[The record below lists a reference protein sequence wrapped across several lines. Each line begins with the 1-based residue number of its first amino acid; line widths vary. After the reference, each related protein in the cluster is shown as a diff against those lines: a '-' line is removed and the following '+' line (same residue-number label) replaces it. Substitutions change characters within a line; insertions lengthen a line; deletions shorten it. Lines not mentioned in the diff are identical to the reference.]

1 MEVTM
6 SKQSKTLTRRIF
18 EEMQSQGNLAIAD
31 DIFASDFVNHTP
43 FGDMVGPEGAK
54 QFATKL
60 RTAFPDLQVTVEDQI
75 AEGDKVATHWTA
87 RGTHQNKFQG
97 IPATGKQMEI
107 RGIVISQIANDKIV
121 EQWGNPDVLGLM
133 QQLGTVPTPEQ
144 G

>member
-1 MEVTM
+1 M
-6 SKQSKTLTRRIF
+6 SKQSKMITRRLF
-18 EEMQSQGNLAIAD
+18 EEMESQGNLDVAD

-43 FGDMVGPEGAK
+43 FGEMHGPEGAK
-54 QFATKL
+54 QFVSKL

-87 RGTHQNKFQG
+87 RGTHKAKFQN
-97 IPATGKQMEI
+97 IPPTGKQIEI
-107 RGIVISQIANDKIV
+107 RGIVISQIANGKIV

-133 QQLGTVPTPEQ
+133 QQLGTVPAPEP

>member
-1 MEVTM
+1 M

-54 QFATKL
+54 QFVTKL
-60 RTAFPDLQVTVEDQI
+60 RTGFPDLQVTIEEQI

-87 RGTHQNKFQG
+87 RDTHQNEFQG

-107 RGIVISQIANDKIV
+107 RGIVISQIADGKIV

-133 QQLGTVPTPEQ
+133 QQLGVVPALEQ

>member
-1 MEVTM
+1 M

-54 QFATKL
+54 QFVTKL
-60 RTAFPDLQVTVEDQI
+60 RTGFPDLQVTIEEQI

-87 RGTHQNKFQG
+87 RGTHQNEFQG

-107 RGIVISQIANDKIV
+107 RGIVISQIADGKIV
-121 EQWGNPDVLGLM
+121 EQWGNPDVLALM
-133 QQLGTVPTPEQ
+133 QQLGVVPALEQ

>member
-1 MEVTM
+1 M

-54 QFATKL
+54 QFVTKL
-60 RTAFPDLQVTVEDQI
+60 RTGFPDLQVTIEEQI

-87 RGTHQNKFQG
+87 RGTHQNEFQG

-107 RGIVISQIANDKIV
+107 RGIVISQIADGKIV

-133 QQLGTVPTPEQ
+133 QQLGVVPALEQ